1 MTCEDAERIY
11 HQCRDMLDGR
21 GYGCTMAYPA
31 GHPERLKYEAAMAD
45 LLKRFPGI
53 GQPPRPQGAWLES

>member
-1 MTCEDAERIY
+1 MTREDAERIY

-21 GYGCTMAYPA
+21 GYGCTMAYPINQ
-31 GHPERLKYEAAMAD
+31 PERLKYEAAMAE

-53 GQPPRPQGAWLES
+53 DEKLKK